1 MKKLLIV
8 ILVAST
14 LIVGCASSRQV
25 TQVVEHVQQDTL
37 YLSNIQYDSI
47 FISQEHH
54 TDYRKGVIN
63 PSSRILTP
71 DTLLI
76 REVATEYRYRLLKDT
91 VRIVERDSIPYEVT
105 VTEVK
110 EVTRPLSWFDLM
122 TRACFWFIVGGILF
136 AVIRKVRIVS

>member
-25 TQVVEHVQQDTL
+25 TQLVHDVSTDTVF
-37 YLSNIQYDSI
+37 LSNLQYDSI
-47 FISQEHH
+47 FVFQEHNS
-54 TDYRKGVIN
+54 DYRK
-63 PSSRILTP
+63 

-76 REVATEYRYRLLKDT
+76 REVATEYRYKLLRDT
-91 VRIVERDSIPYEVT
+91 VRMVERDSIPYQVT

-110 EVTRPLSWFDLM
+110 EILRPMTWFDHL
-122 TRACFWFIVGGILF
+122 TRACFWFIVGGGIF
-136 AVIRKVRIVS
+136 AVVRKVGIVS

>member
-14 LIVGCASSRQV
+14 LIVGCTTNRQV
-25 TQVVEHVQQDTL
+25 TQLVHDVSTDTVF
-37 YLSNIQYDSI
+37 LSNLQYDSI
-47 FISQEHH
+47 YIFQEHNS
-54 TDYRKGVIN
+54 DYRKGIIN

-122 TRACFWFIVGGILF
+122 TRACFWIVVGIALIKLRRVLTVN
-136 AVIRKVRIVS
+136 A